1 MAYIKAA
8 FFILFLGG
16 TFSGWSQSKSS
27 YFEQADSLK
36 LSKNYSAY
44 LVELYA
50 IIDASKRTKKNE
62 VRLKAYT
69 LLLEYYEYVHFNNDS
84 ITKYFSRGKAL
95 AKRTGSD
102 QYANY
107 FDALWGNYLV
117 QKGEYTRALAL
128 FQSLEEDVVKKN
140 YSHLPYYYDFYAR
153 LLYYLEDYDMAFGML
168 KKEAEIFK
176 AQKAHVKIAGVYNN
190 LGILYRCQDQMDSS
204 LYYHNKSQ
212 EINVALK
219 DTQNIVKSY
228 NNIGFTYYTFKDVEN
243 ARKYYEMAYN
253 YDPSKATNSLLI
265 NYAELLLTRSEY
277 AKAELFLL
285 TVIDNSSDPV
295 QKKEALT
302 QLVKLK
308 KKGGKFEEAL
318 TYMEELSAI
327 SQKLMD
333 ETKVKEIER
342 LKISYETAKK
352 EQEIKILETTNAS
365 QKTIISKNRWLVVVV
380 LIVLALTVVIFFLL
394 LRNKENTNK
403 MNKLKLE
410 QRLFRSQMNPHFIF
424 NVLSNIQT
432 NILKHENDKAVSYLV
447 KFSSLLRFNLE
458 RSNFE
463 TVLFSEELKAIV
475 NYLDMQKLRMDDQL
489 KYEIDVDSSIDT
501 DDIEIPAM
509 MLQPIVEN
517 AIEHGVEKVEH
528 PQIKIAVSD
537 HETFISCVVTDNG
550 PGYSSTIGK
559 KGVLK
564 KSFSTNAIIK
574 RLSYLS
580 KKTEKELVYSIK
592 DVIGEDGA
600 VLGAE
605 ATIHLPI

>member
-16 TFSGWSQSKSS
+16 TFSGWSQSKLS
-27 YFEQADSLK
+27 YFEKADSLK

-44 LVELYA
+44 LGELHA

-62 VRLKAYT
+62 VRLHAYT
-69 LLLEYYEYVHFNNDS
+69 LLLEHYEYVDFNHDS
-84 ITKYFSRGKAL
+84 IKKYFSRGKAL
-95 AKRTGSD
+95 AQRTGSD
-102 QYANY
+102 QYVNH

-128 FQSLEEDVVKKN
+128 FQSLEEDVVKNN
-140 YSHLPYYYDFYAR
+140 YPHLPYFYDSYAR

-168 KKEAEIFK
+168 KKEAEIYK
-176 AQKAHVKIAGVYNN
+176 SQQSHVQIAGVYNN

-204 LYYHNKSQ
+204 LYYHNESQ

-253 YDPSKATNSLLI
+253 YAPGKATNSLLI
-265 NYAELLLTRSEY
+265 NYAELLLTSSEY
-277 AKAELFLL
+277 AKAERFLL
-285 TVIDNSSDPV
+285 TVVDNSSGPA
-295 QKKEALT
+295 QEKEALT

-308 KKGGKFEEAL
+308 KKEGKFEEAVA
-318 TYMEELSAI
+318 YMEELSAI

-352 EQEIKILETTNAS
+352 EQEIKTLETTNAS
-365 QKTIISKNRWLVVVV
+365 QKTIITKNRWLVVVV
-380 LIVLALTVVIFFLL
+380 LIVLALAVVIFFLL

-403 MNKLKLE
+403 MSKLMLE

-489 KYEIDVDSSIDT
+489 KYEIDVESSIDT

-537 HETFISCVVTDNG
+537 HETFISCVITDNG
-550 PGYSSTIGK
+550 PGYSSTIEK
-559 KGVLK
+559 KRTLK
-564 KSFSTNAIIK
+564 KSFATNAIIK